1 MGFLSRLLG
10 AERPAGAP
18 ETAIGVKPPQP
29 PEIGTVNILEAAVGQ
44 RGTGKTTLL
53 CERAYDLSVEYHG
66 AYVIGHSLGA
76 RLPSKLPDG
85 TELPIEY
92 HMTLKKLEQGLRRNP
107 AKWHILA
114 PPQSMADGERDTAD
128 DLLRFCVR
136 LSEQIRK
143 DAWRRANPV
152 ALKAWNSNTRMDGIP
167 ATPIIVIIDEGIAI
181 EAAGPAKKE
190 ANRWFFEFLFS
201 IRHYHIAM
209 LYSIQDPTA
218 RSWQVL
224 NQATDIHVFNMRHRY
239 AIEAIR
245 AAGAT
250 DDEMERIAQLPTPR
264 QLKEGKRTHEHVSLR
279 LEGVVEPP
287 EWAKDAI

>member
-1 MGFLSRLLG
+1 MTMGWFS
-10 AERPAGAP
+10 GAP
-18 ETAIGVKPPQP
+18 PIPKPPEGDPKPGP
-29 PEIGTVNILEAAVGQ
+29 PPIGDVNILEAAVGQ
-44 RGTGKTTLL
+44 RGTGKSTLL
-53 CERAYDLSVEYHG
+53 AERAYDLSILYRG
-66 AYVIGHSLGA
+66 AYVLGHSLGA
-76 RLPSKLPDG
+76 RLPRKLPDG
-85 TELPIEY
+85 TELPLEY
-92 HMTLKKLEQGLRRNP
+92 HQTLKKLEQGLRRHP
-107 AKWHILA
+107 SKWHILA
-114 PPQSMADGERDTAD
+114 PPQSMADSDRDTAD
-128 DLLRFCVR
+128 DLLRFTVR
-136 LSEQIRK
+136 LSEQIRR

-152 ALKAWNSNTRMDGIP
+152 SLKSWNSNTPMDGIP
-167 ATPIIVIIDEGIAI
+167 ATPIIVVIDEGIAI

-201 IRHYHIAM
+201 IRHYHIAL

-250 DDEMERIAQLPTPR
+250 DDEMTAIAALPTPR
-264 QLKEGKRTHEHVSLR
+264 QLKEGKRKHEHVSLK

-287 EWAKDAI
+287 DWAKEP

>member
-1 MGFLSRLLG
+1 MGWLFPDR
-10 AERPAGAP
+10 AP
-18 ETAIGVKPPQP
+18 PVPKSPEGETKKGP

-44 RGTGKTTLL
+44 RGTGKSTLL
-53 CERAYDLSVEYHG
+53 CERAYDLACEYHG
-66 AYVIGHSLGA
+66 SYVIGHSLGA
-76 RLPSKLPDG
+76 RLPGKLPDG
-85 TELPIEY
+85 TELPLEY
-92 HMTLKKLEQGLRRNP
+92 HTTLRKLEQGLRRAP
-107 AKWHILA
+107 SKWHILA
-114 PPQSMADGERDTAD
+114 PPQSIPDGERDTAD
-128 DLLRFCVR
+128 DLLRFAVR
-136 LSEQIRK
+136 LSEQIRR
-143 DAWRRANPV
+143 DAWRRANPL
-152 ALKAWNSNTRMDGIP
+152 ALKPWNSNVKMDGIP
-167 ATPIIVIIDEGIAI
+167 ATPIVVVIDEGIAI

-250 DDEMERIAQLPTPR
+250 DEEMEKIAQLPTPR
-264 QLKEGKRTHEHVSLR
+264 QLKEGKRKYDHVSLR
-279 LEGVVEPP
+279 LEGIVEPP
-287 EWAKDAI
+287 EWVKDDPGI